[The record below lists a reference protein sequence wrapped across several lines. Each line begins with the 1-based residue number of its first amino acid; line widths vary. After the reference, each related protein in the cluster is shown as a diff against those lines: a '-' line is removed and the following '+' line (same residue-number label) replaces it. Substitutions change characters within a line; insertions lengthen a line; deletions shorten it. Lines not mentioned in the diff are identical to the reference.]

1 MQYNAVINVFKISLL
16 LLGSREINFIR
27 NNSTPSESLIQSAK
41 TGFSPQQPLV
51 WNKSNKPPVNSFFY
65 YFVLKKREIQQKA
78 KAGVGTDAVKRG
90 QFKRKSNL
98 VL

>member
-1 MQYNAVINVFKISLL
+1 MFILSEYTCSVCSQHLHTKHRGKQGENRTCSMQYNAVINVSKISLV

-51 WNKSNKPPVNSFFY
+51 
-65 YFVLKKREIQQKA
+65 
-78 KAGVGTDAVKRG
+78 
-90 QFKRKSNL
+90 
-98 VL
+98 